1 MIEKVESMYMLEELF
16 DVVEDELEQETK
28 RMMKERWEDEKEV
41 MKIRAG
47 QIHEM
52 NKWNRIEKWIGEI

>member
-1 MIEKVESMYMLEELF
+1 MLAELF
-16 DVVEDELEQETK
+16 DVAEDELEPESK

-52 NKWNRIEKWIGEI
+52 IRWNRIEKWMGRFEDELY